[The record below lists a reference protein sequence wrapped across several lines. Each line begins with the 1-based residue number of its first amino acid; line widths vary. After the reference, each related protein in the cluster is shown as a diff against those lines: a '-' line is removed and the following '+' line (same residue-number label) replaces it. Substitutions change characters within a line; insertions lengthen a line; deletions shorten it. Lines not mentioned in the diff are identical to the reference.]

1 MRAVVYDRAGA
12 FTVRDIP
19 APNPGPEDVLVR
31 TTLCGVCH
39 TDLNVHHGE
48 FFSSFP
54 LTPGHEISGTVE
66 AVGEEVRDVRP
77 GELVVA
83 DNTWT
88 CGSCHYCR
96 RGQPLFCERFYSL
109 GINGPGGMAE
119 FVKVHSSKVFVVG
132 GRLTPQQAVLVEPTA
147 CATHGVDVIRPQ
159 QGDEVLIFGAG
170 PASLLLGQLLRHAGA
185 GRIVVAAP
193 SEAKRRLATRLYA
206 DEAVAV
212 VRADMEAHDTAVRSL
227 APRGYDIVVD
237 CTGALPVL
245 DQALRYVKCGGKLVV
260 YGVPRFDDR
269 VHWAPYEIF
278 KRQIA
283 VLGSFAQVHCFD
295 RAIEALAHGDVRV
308 EGMVTS
314 TFGLETYGQA
324 LAAVEA
330 GQDIKIVVDTR
341 QPS

>member
-1 MRAVVYDRAGA
+1 MRAVVYERAGV
-12 FTVRDIP
+12 FDVREIP
-19 APNPGPEDVLVR
+19 PPVAGPEDVLVR

-66 AVGEEVRDVRP
+66 AVGSAVTGVRAGD
-77 GELVVA
+77 LVVA

-88 CGSCHYCR
+88 CGACHYCR
-96 RGQPLFCERFYSL
+96 RGLPLFCERFYSL

-119 FVKVHSSKVFVVG
+119 LVRVHASKVFVVE
-132 GRLTPQQAVLVEPTA
+132 GRLEPHQAVLVEPTA
-147 CATHGVDVIRPQ
+147 CAVHGVDVIAPR
-159 QGDEVLIFGAG
+159 QGDDVLIFGAG
-170 PASLLLGQLLRHAGA
+170 PAGLLLGQLLRHAGA
-185 GRIVVAAP
+185 SRVVVAAP
-193 SEAKRRLATRLYA
+193 SEAKRRLAARLCA
-206 DEAVAV
+206 DETVAM
-212 VRADMEAHDTAVRSL
+212 VRGDAEAHDAAVRGL
-227 APRGYDIVVD
+227 APRGFDIVVD

-245 DQALRYVKCGGKLVV
+245 DQALRYVTSGGKLVV

-295 RAIEALAHGDVRV
+295 RAIEALARGRVRV
-308 EGMVTS
+308 DGMITS
-314 TFGLETYGQA
+314 TFGLESYGQA

-330 GQDIKIVVDTR
+330 GRDVKIVVQTR
-341 QPS
+341 GR